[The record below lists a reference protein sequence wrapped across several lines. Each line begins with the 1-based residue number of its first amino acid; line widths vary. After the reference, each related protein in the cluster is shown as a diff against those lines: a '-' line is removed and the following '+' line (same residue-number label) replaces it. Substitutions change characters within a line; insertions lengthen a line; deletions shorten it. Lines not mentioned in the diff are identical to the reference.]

1 MTVVTVAMVA
11 LIAVNVD
18 LTQVIRRFQ
27 DLGAGPVVAI
37 LFLLAANLGVVAIRL
52 DRILV
57 FFGYPVGLWTA
68 VRASTAGQLAGLV
81 VFQVVGQLA
90 GRHVVLARHGVP
102 GAAVTLST
110 AYERLALAVVGGTV
124 FVVGAV
130 WLLGQA
136 VVTEMV
142 RELALTEIIA
152 TVAVAVALSLWL
164 GRSQFE
170 RLVIGRALSLRALA
184 QAAMVAALT
193 VMGQMLVLGSF
204 VIGIHALNSEA
215 SLVDLLAAAAVVSFA
230 AALPISI
237 NGWGV
242 REVAAIYTFGLLG
255 IPAADALA
263 VSILIGVAATLV
275 VLAAAP
281 VLTTRSASAQPA
293 AALAVAAPAV
303 GAAPRLTTI
312 PTRDRG
318 EIERLMAW
326 ILAHAAAVLVLF
338 QVYVQFS
345 DGAMSVNLPQLAA
358 GVININ
364 LADPVAIMAGCGFV
378 LYWLSQ
384 RRLPAWRLPWTN
396 LWFAGASAALL
407 LGFAIGVMD
416 FGLTQ
421 WALQNRLVGWL
432 VLLAYLGTGALLVA
446 LAGTHGLR
454 RVCETLI
461 AAGVAVVVSQT
472 IVRLAATAGWLPDVV
487 VTYNFEG
494 FAGNRN
500 AFAVQM
506 AVCVAALLAYSQVR
520 ARAGKRLVFSLL
532 LGVLLLGLWFSQSRA
547 GLGTVAAMLAL
558 VLVTGM
564 GDRRTVLWGLAA
576 ASGLFLV
583 VLLGPSLASIGS
595 ALVTIASSLATSGIT
610 ATIDSISSGDV
621 SIIRVER
628 LTLSGIASPAAEVQP
643 VHDVERWQS
652 IFDGFAMWLDAPI
665 FGAGLGAY
673 MHQVLAETQVPLVIH
688 NSLLWLLA
696 ELGLVGTSVFL
707 FGFVALTYSV
717 LRHGQLP
724 ASPRDRLLL
733 LLLLIFGMFSLVHE
747 VVYQRVFWIVL
758 GLTIAVPS
766 AELLANNTKK
776 IGRLA
781 VDRTT

>member
-11 LIAVNVD
+11 LIVVNVD

-37 LFLLAANLGVVAIRL
+37 LFLLAANLGVVAVRL

-142 RELALTEIIA
+142 RELALTEIMA

-170 RLVIGRALSLRALA
+170 RLVIGRALSPRALA
-184 QAAMVAALT
+184 QAGMVAALT
-193 VMGQMLVLGSF
+193 VMGQTLVLSSF

-281 VLTTRSASAQPA
+281 VLTTRSASAQATA
-293 AALAVAAPAV
+293 AMAVAAPAV
-303 GAAPRLTTI
+303 GAAPLSATV
-312 PTRDRG
+312 PTRDNSQ
-318 EIERLMAW
+318 IERLMAW
-326 ILAHAAAVLVLF
+326 ILGHAAAVLVFF

-378 LYWLSQ
+378 LYWLS
-384 RRLPAWRLPWTN
+384 RRRVPAWRLSWTN
-396 LWFAGASAALL
+396 LWFAAASGALV
-407 LGFAIGVMD
+407 LGFAVGVMD
-416 FGLTQ
+416 FGVTQ

-432 VLLAYLGTGALLVA
+432 VLLAYLGTGALLVT

-461 AAGVAVVVSQT
+461 ATGVAVVVSHT
-472 IVRLAATAGWLPDVV
+472 LVRLAATAGWLPDVV
-487 VTYNFEG
+487 VTLNFEG

-506 AVCVAALLAYSQVR
+506 SVCVAVLLAYSDVR
-520 ARAGKRLVFSLL
+520 AQAGKRLVFSLL

-547 GLGTVAAMLAL
+547 GLGTTAAMLGL
-558 VLVTGM
+558 VLVAGM
-564 GDRRTVLWGLAA
+564 GCRRTVLWGLAA
-576 ASGLFLV
+576 ATGLFLLV
-583 VLLGPSLASIGS
+583 VFASF
-595 ALVTIASSLATSGIT
+595 LATSGLST
-610 ATIDSISSGDV
+610 TIDSILRGQG
-621 SIIRVER
+621 
-628 LTLSGIASPAAEVQP
+628 LTLSGIASPAAEAQP
-643 VHDVERWQS
+643 TYEVERWQS
-652 IFDGFAMWLDAPI
+652 IFDGFAMWLDAPV
-665 FGAGLGAY
+665 FGSGLGAY

-717 LRHGQLP
+717 LRRGQLP

-733 LLLLIFGMFSLVHE
+733 LLLFIFGMFSLVHE

-758 GLTIAVPS
+758 GLTIAAPS
-766 AELLANNTKK
+766 AELLASSIKK
-776 IGRLA
+776 IGPLT
-781 VDRTT
+781 VDRRT